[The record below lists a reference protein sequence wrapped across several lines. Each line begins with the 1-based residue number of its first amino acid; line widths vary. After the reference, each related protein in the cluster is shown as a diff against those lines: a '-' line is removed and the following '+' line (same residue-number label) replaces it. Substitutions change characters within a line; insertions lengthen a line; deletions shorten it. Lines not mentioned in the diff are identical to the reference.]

1 MIAARLACVR
11 AGALACALGLGACY
25 GQAPPQRIANLRII
39 AEPATTTVYVDAE
52 YFGSARVLAKHGKPV
67 RAGQR
72 LVTFMAP
79 GYFPHDVQLDLA
91 PGETTVR
98 MKLLPIPK

>member
-1 MIAARLACVR
+1 MISPRRACLR
-11 AGALACALGLGACY
+11 ASATCALLLAACY
-25 GQAPPQRIANLRII
+25 GQLPPQRTANLRII
-39 AEPATTTVYVDAE
+39 AEPATTTVYVDGE
-52 YFGSARVLAKHGKPV
+52 YFGSARVLAEHAKPLA
-67 RAGQR
+67 AGQR

-91 PGETTVR
+91 PGDTTVR

>member
-1 MIAARLACVR
+1 MIAARLAYLR
-11 AGALACALGLGACY
+11 ASAACALLLGACY
-25 GQAPPQRIANLRII
+25 GQLPPERTAHLRIV
-39 AEPATTTVYVDAE
+39 AEPATTTVYVDGE
-52 YFGSARVLAKHGKPV
+52 YFGSARVLAEQAKPLT
-67 RAGQR
+67 AGPR